1 MPLQGT
7 HTQGGMQRRRG
18 ALFTAAGRC
27 ERGIFLFFYCEGGRA
42 MSRAMRWE
50 RRPGRA
56 ARRAALEEAGII
68 SPERNLLRSCIEG
81 EQRALSI
88 RVIIVSP

>member
-27 ERGIFLFFYCEGGRA
+27 ERGIFLFFFVRVCERCRERCGGKEGQAVQRG
-42 MSRAMRWE
+42 E
-50 RRPGRA
+50 LHLRRPASFR
-56 ARRAALEEAGII
+56 
-68 SPERNLLRSCIEG
+68 
-81 EQRALSI
+81 LSETY
-88 RVIIVSP
+88 

>member
-18 ALFTAAGRC
+18 ALFTAAGRY

-68 SPERNLLRSCIEG
+68 SPAAKLVEELFRGRAELSRS
-81 EQRALSI
+81 
-88 RVIIVSP
+88 RVIIVCP